1 MIGNIE
7 YAKVSEIASS
17 LRTIASNMQTILND
31 SRAKM
36 QKVNTEETF
45 QSNAGE
51 ALYTKFQTL
60 SQKFESFYEEVTSYA
75 KFLDDTIAIYQA
87 EDARQQQQADQLA
100 S

>member
-1 MIGNIE
+1 M
-7 YAKVSEIASS
+7 
-17 LRTIASNMQTILND
+17 
-31 SRAKM
+31 
-36 QKVNTEETF
+36 
-45 QSNAGE
+45 
-51 ALYTKFQTL
+51 YTKFQTL